1 MSSRDA
7 DVIAI
12 GQNEYNKTLNEI
24 DDSKFRVL
32 EFRVK
37 EQDSLDDVYNKINEL
52 FQKAQKKWRGVFPDD
67 SRIEMQK
74 GALKSCVKEL
84 QNVKLFN
91 SNLEV
96 VDDAFE
102 HLVNNNQKSDMGQYF
117 TPRYVIDM
125 CVKMLNPKE
134 NEKMID
140 TAAGSCGFPMHTISM
155 FGNR

>member
-1 MSSRDA
+1 
-7 DVIAI
+7 
-12 GQNEYNKTLNEI
+12 
-24 DDSKFRVL
+24 
-32 EFRVK
+32 
-37 EQDSLDDVYNKINEL
+37 
-52 FQKAQKKWRGVFPDD
+52 
-67 SRIEMQK
+67 MQK

-140 TAAGSCGFPMHTISM
+140 TAAGSCGFPMHTIFHVWKQM
-155 FGNR
+155 N

>member
-1 MSSRDA
+1 
-7 DVIAI
+7 
-12 GQNEYNKTLNEI
+12 
-24 DDSKFRVL
+24 
-32 EFRVK
+32 
-37 EQDSLDDVYNKINEL
+37 
-52 FQKAQKKWRGVFPDD
+52 
-67 SRIEMQK
+67 MQK

-140 TAAGSCGFPMHTISM
+140 TAAGSCGFPMHTIFHVWKQM
-155 FGNR
+155 NPDATNLFTTNERTAEETDYVQDNVLELILEKIVFVLVECLIL

>member
-1 MSSRDA
+1 MFSCK
-7 DVIAI
+7 I
-12 GQNEYNKTLNEI
+12 NKTLNEI

-102 HLVNNNQKSDMGQYF
+102 HLVNNNQNVDYWQ
-117 TPRYVIDM
+117 
-125 CVKMLNPKE
+125 
-134 NEKMID
+134 
-140 TAAGSCGFPMHTISM
+140 
-155 FGNR
+155 